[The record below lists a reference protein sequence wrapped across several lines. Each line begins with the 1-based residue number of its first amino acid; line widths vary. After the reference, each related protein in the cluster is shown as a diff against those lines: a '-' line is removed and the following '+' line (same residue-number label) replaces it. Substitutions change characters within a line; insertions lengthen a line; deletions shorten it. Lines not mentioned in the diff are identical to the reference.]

1 MLPDLCCIYP
11 GQVLQTRSKCKKKK
25 NPNTVNYTPKYKK
38 NQHRPVSLAEL
49 VSQALVSSERS
60 DSKTQGREVLRM
72 TSEGDLWPPHTCKQQ
87 KKAYKQNKSHAE
99 YIVSAQLCDTKSM
112 MQTWVVFSYPTLQLL
127 SHSTVSPFL
136 GESNIFILQTQ
147 EWKNNKKK

>member
-11 GQVLQTRSKCKKKK
+11 EHVCRLDLNAKKKK
-25 NPNTVNYTPKYKK
+25 NTNTVNYTPKYKK
-38 NQHRPVSLAEL
+38 NQHRPVSLTEL

-87 KKAYKQNKSHAE
+87 KKVYKQNKSHAE
-99 YIVSAQLCDTKSM
+99 YILSAQLCNTKSM
-112 MQTWVVFSYPTLQLL
+112 MQT
-127 SHSTVSPFL
+127 
-136 GESNIFILQTQ
+136 
-147 EWKNNKKK
+147 